1 MTSNV
6 RPVKTALGS
15 GTAASEVEPA
25 PSISETRVEAYR
37 LTEDIGF
44 TRQQAGFISDDLGDL
59 HKRGH
64 DVEWRTRS
72 AECGQASVS
81 TMLADLADLGFA
93 WRDIARM
100 VGVSVPAIQ
109 KWRRG
114 ERASGD
120 SRQRVASLLAAS
132 DLIREHYMVEDI
144 ASWFEMPLVK
154 RVPVTP
160 IDLYA
165 DDRADLVFAF
175 ASGQEDPEALMSQY
189 KPDWRDVYRSDFE
202 TFTAS
207 DGNRSVRLKG

>member
-1 MTSNV
+1 MASSV
-6 RPVKTALGS
+6 RGVKTALGS
-15 GTAASEVEPA
+15 GTAASEVTPA

-44 TRQQAGFISDDLGDL
+44 SRQQAGFMSEDLGDL

-72 AECGQASVS
+72 AERGQSSVG
-81 TMLADLADLGFA
+81 TMLGDLADVGFA

-100 VGVSVPAIQ
+100 IGVSVPAIQ

-120 SRQRVASLLAAS
+120 SRQRLASLLAAC
-132 DLIREHYMVEDI
+132 DLIREHYMVQDI

-154 RVPVTP
+154 RVSITP

-189 KPDWRDVYRSDFE
+189 RPEWRELYRSEFE
-202 TFTAS
+202 TFVAS
-207 DGNRSVRLKG
+207 DGNQSVRLKD

>member
-44 TRQQAGFISDDLGDL
+44 TRQQAGFINDDLGDL

-72 AECGQASVS
+72 AERGQSSVS